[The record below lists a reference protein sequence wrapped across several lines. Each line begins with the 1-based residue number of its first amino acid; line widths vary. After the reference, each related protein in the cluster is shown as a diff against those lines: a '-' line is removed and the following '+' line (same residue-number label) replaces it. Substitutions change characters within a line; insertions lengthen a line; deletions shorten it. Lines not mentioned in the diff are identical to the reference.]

1 MEVCILKFADTDDAD
16 DALKEVVNAQADRTP
31 WLHEVGVVKRP
42 LLGRISIRA
51 TFTDDQETE
60 VREGDLAAKVANAGG
75 MTGYLIGSLVGPLH
89 ADMALMEGE
98 LRAQRAGKTLENKLL
113 RTDDI
118 KSVLPRGSSALVL
131 IAAPEI
137 NDQLVPLFDKWSPE
151 VIRRDVAQEVQKR
164 LEAFERKTQK
174 DIAEQ
179 RAAAN

>member
-1 MEVCILKFADTDDAD
+1 MAARGGRG
-16 DALKEVVNAQADRTP
+16 QAPSSR
-31 WLHEVGVVKRP
+31 GRFQSARP
-42 LLGRISIRA
+42 SPTTRRPKSERA
-51 TFTDDQETE
+51 A
-60 VREGDLAAKVANAGG
+60 LAAKIADAGG

-89 ADMALMEGE
+89 ADMAMMEGE

-137 NDQLVPLFDKWSPE
+137 NDQLVSLFDKWSPE

-164 LEAFERKTQK
+164 LETFKRKTQK

>member
-1 MEVCILKFADTDDAD
+1 MEVCILKFAGTDDAD
-16 DALKEVVNAQADRTP
+16 DALKEVVNAQADRIP
-31 WLHEVGVVKRP
+31 WLHEVGVVRRP

-51 TFTDDQETE
+51 TFIDDQETE
-60 VREGDLAAKVANAGG
+60 VREGDLAAKIADAGG

-89 ADMALMEGE
+89 ADMAMMEGE

-113 RTDDI
+113 RTDDV
-118 KSVLPRGSSALVL
+118 KSVLSRGSSALVL

-137 NDQLVPLFDKWSPE
+137 NDQLVSLFDRWSPE
-151 VIRRDVAQEVQKR
+151 AIRRDVAQEVQKR
-164 LEAFERKTQK
+164 LETFERKTQK